1 MRDKQIVLSKRLQ
14 MLADMVTPGNR
25 LVDVGCDHG
34 FLSIC
39 LVQQG
44 VCPRAL
50 AMDVRTGPL
59 AAAKEHIAQ
68 NALQEQ
74 ITTRL
79 SDGLC
84 AYQDGEADTVV
95 IAGMGGRL
103 MAKILSDSIDKA
115 VKFSELIL
123 QPQSELAEFR
133 RFLRAEGFCIVAE
146 NAVLEDG
153 KYYFA
158 MKAEYAPW
166 KTSAKTPA
174 TEDGR
179 RQDLTD
185 EYGELLLEQ
194 KHPVLQQYLTFRRE
208 VLRRLLEQLTKEQTG
223 RTRQRL
229 VEVEGEL
236 ALVEWA
242 LSRFE

>member
-34 FLSIC
+34 FLSIY

-44 VCPRAL
+44 ICPSAL

-68 NALQEQ
+68 NDLQEK
-74 ITTRL
+74 ITTRI

-103 MAKILSDSIDKA
+103 MAKILSDSIDKV
-115 VKFSELIL
+115 VKFRELIL

-146 NAVLEDG
+146 DAVLEDG

-158 MKAEYAPW
+158 MKAEYAPQQTLT
-166 KTSAKTPA
+166 KKPTTQ
-174 TEDGR
+174 D
-179 RQDLTD
+179 RQGQILAD

-208 VLRRLLEQLTKEQTG
+208 VLRSLLEQLTKEQTD

-229 VEVEGEL
+229 VEVTGEL